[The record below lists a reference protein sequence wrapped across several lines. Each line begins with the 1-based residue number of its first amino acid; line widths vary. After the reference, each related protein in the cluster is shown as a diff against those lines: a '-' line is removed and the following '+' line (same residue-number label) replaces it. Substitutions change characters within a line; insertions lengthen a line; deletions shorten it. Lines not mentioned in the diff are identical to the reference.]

1 MPIQLIEPQRL
12 YRQIADQLRELIR
25 CEEFMP
31 GSRLPPER
39 DLAVQLGV
47 SRPSVREALIALE
60 VEGCV
65 EVRKGAGIYVCERRT
80 GRGVPPDL
88 LTDMHGP
95 LELIR
100 ARAVVEGE
108 IAAMAA
114 RAIKPRQLVLL
125 DEALEMMRREA
136 GAGGVPI
143 EGDRLFHLR
152 LAEIAGNGAL
162 TSVVALLFDQ
172 RNNPISA
179 KLGQHLENAA
189 SWNAAIEEHRKV
201 IVAVAGR
208 NPAAARA
215 AMQRHMDR
223 SHRRLTKRLD

>member
-25 CEEFMP
+25 CEEFKP

-65 EVRKGAGIYVCERRT
+65 EVRKGAGIYVCERRAD
-80 GRGVPPDL
+80 RAVQSDL

-100 ARAVVEGE
+100 ARAVIEGE

-114 RAIKPRQLVLL
+114 RVAKPRQLALL
-125 DEALEMMRREA
+125 DEALQMMRSEA
-136 GAGGVPI
+136 RAGGVPMQ
-143 EGDRLFHLR
+143 GDRLFHLR
-152 LAEIAGNGAL
+152 LAEIAGNSAL

-189 SWNAAIEEHRKV
+189 SWNAAIEEHSKV
-201 IVAVAGR
+201 ADAVAAHD
-208 NPAAARA
+208 PTAARA

>member
-25 CEEFMP
+25 CEEFKP

-65 EVRKGAGIYVCERRT
+65 EVRKGAGIYVCERR
-80 GRGVPPDL
+80 GERGVPADL

-114 RAIKPRQLVLL
+114 RAVKPKQLALL
-125 DEALEMMRREA
+125 DDALEMMRREA
-136 GAGGVPI
+136 DAGGVPM

-152 LAEIAGNGAL
+152 LAEIAGNSAL

-208 NPAAARA
+208 DPAAARA
-215 AMQRHMDR
+215 AMQKHMDR